1 MGDDWASR
9 ANPADL
15 GALAHAPED
24 GRVSPQGDALAVA
37 GAPAQSFDRP
47 QFLQQCTSSSIPV
60 S

>member
-9 ANPADL
+9 ANPTDL

-24 GRVSPQGDALAVA
+24 GRVSPQGDALAIA
-37 GAPAQSFDRP
+37 GAPAQCFDRH
-47 QFLQQCTSSSIPV
+47 QFLRQSTSSSIPA